1 MAYAKENLP
10 MKKLLTLMLAC
21 LVVCAVSVRPVAASS
36 KAEKEARFI
45 GKVKAGIEKLGSGR
59 DTRVEL
65 KLRDKTRLKGYI
77 SEISEN
83 GFVVTDL
90 KTGASNNVA
99 YAEVK
104 QIKGNNMSTGAKI
117 AIGIAIGAGITILI
131 LLLIMNH
138 LD

>member
-1 MAYAKENLP
+1 
-10 MKKLLTLMLAC
+10 MKKLLTLMVAC
-21 LVVCAVSVRPVAASS
+21 LMISAMSVQPVAASS
-36 KAEKEARFI
+36 KAEKELRFA
-45 GKVKAGIEKLGSGR
+45 GKVKQGIEKLGSGSN
-59 DTRVEL
+59 TRVKV

-90 KTGASNNVA
+90 KTGASNKVA

-117 AIGIAIGAGITILI
+117 GIGIAIGVGVTILV

>member
-1 MAYAKENLP
+1 
-10 MKKLLTLMLAC
+10 MKKLLTMMVVC
-21 LVVCAVSVRPVAASS
+21 LVVSAVSVRPVAASS
-36 KAEKEARFI
+36 NAEKELRFT
-45 GKVKAGIEKLGSGR
+45 GKVKLGIEKLGSGR
-59 DTRVEL
+59 DTRVEV

-83 GFVVTDL
+83 EFVVTDV
-90 KTGASNNVA
+90 KTGASNKVA

-117 AIGIAIGAGITILI
+117 AIGVAVAVGLI
-131 LLLIMNH
+131 LLISWLIATH

>member
-1 MAYAKENLP
+1 
-10 MKKLLTLMLAC
+10 MKKLLTLMVAC
-21 LVVCAVSVRPVAASS
+21 SMISAVSVRPVAASS
-36 KAEKEARFI
+36 KAEKELRFA
-45 GKVKAGIEKLGSGR
+45 GKVKQGIEKLGSGSN
-59 DTRVEL
+59 TRVEV

-90 KTGASNNVA
+90 KTGASNKVA

-117 AIGIAIGAGITILI
+117 AIGIAIGVGVTILV